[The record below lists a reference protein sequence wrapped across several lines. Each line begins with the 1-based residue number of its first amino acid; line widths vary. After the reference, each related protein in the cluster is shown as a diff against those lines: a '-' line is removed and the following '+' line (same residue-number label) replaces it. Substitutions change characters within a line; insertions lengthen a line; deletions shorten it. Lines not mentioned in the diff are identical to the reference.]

1 MLVSY
6 SLEPD
11 QWLELKTTLKLR
23 ELVFIEV
30 GVGYQVKHETPLLLS
45 IILSSFLIPVQ
56 SLRLEF
62 DNPPR
67 CYTFQIGNE
76 DNCRK
81 FFDKLSC
88 KLNQGLVYNTA
99 FCSTVYVNK
108 RYHSTVTVLS

>member
-1 MLVSY
+1 MSY

-11 QWLELKTTLKLR
+11 HWLELKTTLKLR

-30 GVGYQVKHETPLLLS
+30 GVGYQVKQETPLLLS
-45 IILSSFLIPVQ
+45 SILYSFLITVQ

-88 KLNQGLVYNTA
+88 KWNQGLVYNMTL
-99 FCSTVYVNK
+99 CSTIYVNK
-108 RYHSTVTVLS
+108 CHHTVT